1 LGVGCLYFYLGKD
14 AEGGN
19 NLVLE
24 SLQQPAKRIPLKMAP
39 LVYIG
44 TVVTHLFG
52 GSAGREGTAV
62 QMSGAAADK
71 LGSLFN
77 LSNPDRRIL
86 LIAAVAAGFG
96 SVFGTPLAGA
106 VFALEF
112 FLTGRIKYEALFP
125 AFAAA
130 IIGEMVT
137 RLWGLSHSV
146 FVIPE
151 IPPVDWKTILYSIFC
166 GIVFG
171 ICAAAFS
178 KSLHGLASLFKRTIK
193 FPPLRPFVGGI
204 IVATAAW
211 FIGTRYLGL
220 GIPVIS
226 EAFLGPVPQWDFIL
240 KLLFTIVT
248 LGAGFKGGEVTP
260 LFFIGAAL
268 GNALA
273 WFIPMPVALL
283 AGMGFVAVFSGA
295 TNTPLACT
303 LMAMELFGTGCGVY
317 VAIACVVSY
326 LVSGQN
332 SIYRSQVVGEPK
344 HLVFRDDEGKK
355 YSDL

>member
-1 LGVGCLYFYLGKD
+1 
-14 AEGGN
+14 
-19 NLVLE
+19 
-24 SLQQPAKRIPLKMAP
+24 M
-39 LVYIG
+39 
-44 TVVTHLFG
+44 
-52 GSAGREGTAV
+52 
-62 QMSGAAADK
+62 
-71 LGSLFN
+71 
-77 LSNPDRRIL
+77 
-86 LIAAVAAGFG
+86 AAGFG

-112 FLTGRIKYEALFP
+112 FLTGRLKYDALFP

-130 IIGEMVT
+130 IIGEAVT
-137 RLWGLSHSV
+137 GLWGVSHSI
-146 FVIPE
+146 FVIPK
-151 IPPVDWKTILYSIFC
+151 IPPISWQTILYSILC

-171 ICAAAFS
+171 TCAALFS
-178 KSLHGLASLFKRTIK
+178 KSLHRVTSLFKQNIK
-193 FPPLRPFVGGI
+193 FPPLRPFIGGI
-204 IVATAAW
+204 VVATAAW
-211 FIGTRYLGL
+211 FMGTRYLGL

-226 EAFLGPVPQWDFIL
+226 EAFLGPVPRADFVL
-240 KLLFTIVT
+240 KILFTVIT

-273 WFIPMPVALL
+273 WFVPMPVALL

-303 LMAMELFGTGCGVY
+303 IMAMELFGSNCGVY

-326 LVSGQN
+326 LISGQN
-332 SIYRSQVVGEPK
+332 SIYHSQLVGEPK
-344 HLVFRDDEGKK
+344 NRLFSEDEGKK